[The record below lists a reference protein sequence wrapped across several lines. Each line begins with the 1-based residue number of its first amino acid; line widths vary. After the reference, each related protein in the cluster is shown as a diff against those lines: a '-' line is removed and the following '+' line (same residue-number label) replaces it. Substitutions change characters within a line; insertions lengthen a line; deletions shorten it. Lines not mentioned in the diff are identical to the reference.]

1 MAPNLGKLLHLVVL
15 ASGARTVLEI
25 GTLAGY
31 SAIWLARALP
41 PGGRVVSLEADP
53 RHAAIAET
61 NISRAGLSEVVEII
75 VGPAA
80 ETLPKLVAQY
90 GRYFDIVFIDA
101 DKPSTTDYF
110 TWSLQL
116 THVGSLMLS
125 TTSCGA
131 GRWLTRPATIRLC
144 KECSASLT
152 VWRAK
157 PRVSATAIQTVGSKG
172 HDGFV
177 FAMVTGG
184 EVLSHGGRASLT
196 GSRPHDASLSPR
208 ISQSVRMS
216 QTLGPVA
223 AATHPTG
230 SFLSAA
236 GTCGAAWSARRP
248 VKPEVAGSNP
258 VRSAR
263 SCVSCCYSGSGGACG
278 AVRCDVSA
286 CGNMEAVLATGRAVG

>member
-1 MAPNLGKLLHLVVL
+1 MTQEHWTGVDRYLTDRLVPADPALEAVLKSSEDAHLPPIQVPPNLGKLLHLVVL

-116 THVGSLMLS
+116 THVGSLIIVDNVVRGGKVADE
-125 TTSCGA
+125 TSDD
-131 GRWLTRPATIRLC
+131 PAVQGMQRFFDRL
-144 KECSASLT
+144 ASE
-152 VWRAK
+152 

-177 FAMVTGG
+177 FAMVTGD
-184 EVLSHGGRASLT
+184 EVLSA
-196 GSRPHDASLSPR
+196 
-208 ISQSVRMS
+208 
-216 QTLGPVA
+216 
-223 AATHPTG
+223 
-230 SFLSAA
+230 
-236 GTCGAAWSARRP
+236 GAA
-248 VKPEVAGSNP
+248 
-258 VRSAR
+258 
-263 SCVSCCYSGSGGACG
+263 
-278 AVRCDVSA
+278 D
-286 CGNMEAVLATGRAVG
+286 EALVIA